1 MGEGEGQRGR
11 VWLEKLLLLLGMPST
26 VEVDLSKLEAEGSCW
41 LIIDANPLS
50 PGQVQHLLGERGT
63 VLDAIQYLANTTLN
77 LDCPEEEQRA
87 YTIELNGYRAQRKV
101 ELQAIAD
108 QAVQQVRESGEEFE
122 IESLSAA
129 ERRQVHTFLKSFED
143 IETQSRG
150 REPDRRLVVR
160 LRQT

>member
-1 MGEGEGQRGR
+1 MGEGERGR
-11 VWLEKLLLLLGMPST
+11 IWLEKLLLLLGLPST
-26 VEVDLSKLEAEGSCW
+26 VEVDTSQLEAEGSCW
-41 LIIDANPLS
+41 LIIDADQLS
-50 PGQVQHLLGERGT
+50 QGQIQHLLGERGI

-77 LDCPEEEQRA
+77 LDCPEDEQCA
-87 YTIELNGYRAQRKV
+87 YTVELNGYRAQRQV

-108 QAVQQVRESGEEFE
+108 EAVQQVRASGEEFE
-122 IESLSAA
+122 IASLSAA